1 MMRKEEAVAA
11 LGQRSLLLPGWV
23 QAALAANDR
32 LKLYLSL
39 LQEAARHAGDPQAAV
54 TDWSAEFARA
64 GVTETGWLQELVR
77 SAYLADGVLMLR
89 HLDRWCEAVAAD
101 LQTMARPVCESAPS
115 GPAEL
120 LARRDAWLEFLHS
133 LDPQEGLEPEQL
145 AALTH
150 GERERGDSLHLLV
163 MDLHKALNALA
174 AEIATE
180 ELDGANVWGL
190 APEDRPLVRAFMRG
204 LRRTAPLKFSH
215 PGLDTAATR
224 DGARLLIQNDIGTN
238 DVHVLVVTV
247 EDLEIRLNYS
257 DLHRGRFRFFQRL
270 LEEVGFVWTVQTS
283 AAGAGLNAGRPYM
296 VGEAVFRGQ
305 DRAALEEALE
315 ELAAKI
321 VFVIDWNRARKRLQ
335 QFVGKAQAQE
345 ILYRAAKEECGHM
358 GWLLA
363 GGERLV
369 FAAMES
375 VDGEAFR
382 IGDRLD
388 EVLGPQAAGE
398 YLFTLLR
405 VSSRMLLERQP
416 VDLVADE
423 ARILLA
429 RLLRQRTFELELLAE
444 HAAYTHAIAREVC
457 AVLEEEP
464 GPEALE
470 AQGQRGKQWEREA
483 DHLLM
488 QARARAERHSRWQPL
503 VALME
508 HADDVADALEEA
520 LFLHSLLFVGP
531 LAGLTPGAREPL
543 IELADTTMAAIQ
555 DLVRAVE
562 IARAVS
568 AQGEAEDED
577 AFLQTLWRILRAER
591 LCDQLAREA
600 SRAIVATMSEQPTGA
615 QIAGQMAAAVEKASD
630 GLLAVGYA
638 LRQMVMARTGVTS

>member
-1 MMRKEEAVAA
+1 MRKEEAVAA

-508 HADDVADALEEA
+508 HADDVSDALEEA
-520 LFLHSLLFVGP
+520 LFLHSLLFVEP

-543 IELADTTMAAIQ
+543 SRLADTTLAAIQ

-600 SRAIVATMSEQPTGA
+600 SRAIVATMSEKPTGA

>member
-1 MMRKEEAVAA
+1 MRKEEAVAA

-283 AAGAGLNAGRPYM
+283 AAGAGLNAGRPYIC
-296 VGEAVFRGQ
+296 
-305 DRAALEEALE
+305 L
-315 ELAAKI
+315 
-321 VFVIDWNRARKRLQ
+321 
-335 QFVGKAQAQE
+335 
-345 ILYRAAKEECGHM
+345 LY
-358 GWLLA
+358 
-363 GGERLV
+363 
-369 FAAMES
+369 
-375 VDGEAFR
+375 
-382 IGDRLD
+382 
-388 EVLGPQAAGE
+388 
-398 YLFTLLR
+398 
-405 VSSRMLLERQP
+405 
-416 VDLVADE
+416 
-423 ARILLA
+423 
-429 RLLRQRTFELELLAE
+429 
-444 HAAYTHAIAREVC
+444 
-457 AVLEEEP
+457 
-464 GPEALE
+464 
-470 AQGQRGKQWEREA
+470 
-483 DHLLM
+483 
-488 QARARAERHSRWQPL
+488 
-503 VALME
+503 
-508 HADDVADALEEA
+508 
-520 LFLHSLLFVGP
+520 
-531 LAGLTPGAREPL
+531 
-543 IELADTTMAAIQ
+543 
-555 DLVRAVE
+555 
-562 IARAVS
+562 
-568 AQGEAEDED
+568 
-577 AFLQTLWRILRAER
+577 
-591 LCDQLAREA
+591 
-600 SRAIVATMSEQPTGA
+600 
-615 QIAGQMAAAVEKASD
+615 
-630 GLLAVGYA
+630 
-638 LRQMVMARTGVTS
+638 TSPSPRD

>member
-39 LQEAARHAGDPQAAV
+39 LQEAARRAGDPQATV

-64 GVTETGWLQELVR
+64 GVPETGWLQELVR

-101 LQTMARPVCESAPS
+101 LQTMARPVCDSARSTPV
-115 GPAEL
+115 EL
-120 LARRDAWLEFLHS
+120 TARRDAWLEFLRGI
-133 LDPQEGLEPEQL
+133 DPQEGLEPEQL

-174 AEIATE
+174 KEIATE
-180 ELDGANVWGL
+180 ALDGAHVWGL

-224 DGARLLIQNDIGTN
+224 DGVRLLIQNDIGTN
-238 DVHVLVVTV
+238 DVHVLVVTI
-247 EDLEIRLNYS
+247 EGLEIRLNYS

-283 AAGAGLNAGRPYM
+283 AAGAGLNEGRPYM

-305 DRAALEEALE
+305 DRAALEGALE
-315 ELAAKI
+315 ELGAKI

-388 EVLGPQAAGE
+388 EVLGPQVAGE
-398 YLFTLLR
+398 YLSTLLR
-405 VSSRMLLERQP
+405 VSSRMLLEHQP

-457 AVLEEEP
+457 AALEEES
-464 GPEALE
+464 GSDALE
-470 AQGQRGKQWEREA
+470 ARGQRGK
-483 DHLLM
+483 
-488 QARARAERHSRWQPL
+488 
-503 VALME
+503 
-508 HADDVADALEEA
+508 
-520 LFLHSLLFVGP
+520 
-531 LAGLTPGAREPL
+531 
-543 IELADTTMAAIQ
+543 
-555 DLVRAVE
+555 
-562 IARAVS
+562 
-568 AQGEAEDED
+568 
-577 AFLQTLWRILRAER
+577 
-591 LCDQLAREA
+591 
-600 SRAIVATMSEQPTGA
+600 
-615 QIAGQMAAAVEKASD
+615 
-630 GLLAVGYA
+630 
-638 LRQMVMARTGVTS
+638 

>member
-1 MMRKEEAVAA
+1 MRKEEAVAA

-23 QAALAANDR
+23 RAALAANDR

-39 LQEAARHAGDPQAAV
+39 LQEAARHAAEPQAV
-54 TDWSAEFARA
+54 GTDWSAEFARA
-64 GVTETGWLQELVR
+64 GVRETGWLQELVR
-77 SAYLADGVLMLR
+77 SAYLDDGVLMLR
-89 HLDRWCEAVAAD
+89 HLDRWREAVAAD
-101 LQTMARPVCESAPS
+101 LQTMARPVCEADHPAP
-115 GPAEL
+115 ADL
-120 LARRDAWLEFLHS
+120 AARRDVWLEFLRG

-145 AALTH
+145 TALTH

-174 AEIATE
+174 REIATE
-180 ELDGANVWGL
+180 ELDGAHVWGL
-190 APEDRPLVRAFMRG
+190 APEDRSLVRAFMRG

-224 DGARLLIQNDIGTN
+224 DGPRLLIQNDIGTN

-247 EDLEIRLNYS
+247 EEPEIRLTYS

-270 LEEVGFVWTVQTS
+270 LEEIGFTWTVQTS
-283 AAGAGLNAGRPYM
+283 AAGSGLNEGRPYV

-305 DRAALEEALE
+305 DRAALEAALE
-315 ELAAKI
+315 GLGAKI

-335 QFVGKAQAQE
+335 EFVGKEQARE
-345 ILYRAAKEECGHM
+345 LLYRAAREECGHM

-369 FAAMES
+369 FSAMQS

-382 IGDRLD
+382 IGERLD
-388 EVLGPQAAGE
+388 EVLGPKAASE
-398 YLFTLLR
+398 YLFALMR
-405 VSSRMLLERQP
+405 VSTRILLERQP
-416 VDLVADE
+416 PDLVADE

-457 AVLEEEP
+457 AALEEADP
-464 GPEALE
+464 AALE

-488 QARARAERHSRWQPL
+488 QARERAERHARWQPL
-503 VALME
+503 VRLME

-520 LFLHSLLFVGP
+520 LFLHTLLFVEP
-531 LAGLTPGAREPL
+531 LAGLSPGAREPL
-543 IELADTTMAAIQ
+543 IRLADTTLAAIQ

-562 IARAVS
+562 IARSMSV
-568 AQGEAEDED
+568 QGEAEDGD

-600 SRAIVATMSEQPTGA
+600 YRAIVATMAGTPTGA
-615 QIAGQMAAAVEKASD
+615 QIAGQMASAVEKASD

-638 LRQMVMARTGVTS
+638 LRQRVMARTGVTS

>member
-1 MMRKEEAVAA
+1 MRKEEAVAA

-600 SRAIVATMSEQPTGA
+600 SRAIVATLSEQPTGA